1 MWYRFSSNINI
12 LKKFNIKSIMINDNW
27 FESVP
32 ENIWNL
38 EGTKIDIIKSLN
50 IENNVPKASFSVR
63 KNKKE
68 VKKFS
73 NIEKALEFAE
83 KYNA

>member
-1 MWYRFSSNINI
+1 MWYRFSSNKNI
-12 LKKFNIKSIMINDNW
+12 LKKFNIESIMINDNW

-32 ENIWNL
+32 ENIWML
-38 EGTKIDIIKSLN
+38 DGTKIDIIKSLN
-50 IENNVPKASFSVR
+50 IESKVPKASFSVR

-68 VKKFS
+68 VKKFP
-73 NIEKALEFAE
+73 NIEEALEFAE

>member
-1 MWYRFSSNINI
+1 MWYRFSSNKNI
-12 LKKFNIKSIMINDNW
+12 LKKFNIESIMINDNW

-32 ENIWNL
+32 ENIWIL
-38 EGTKIDIIKSLN
+38 EGTKIDIIKSFN
-50 IENNVPKASFSVR
+50 IEDYVPKASFSVR

-68 VKKFS
+68 VKKFP

>member
-1 MWYRFSSNINI
+1 MWYRFSSNKNI
-12 LKKFNIKSIMINDNW
+12 LNKFNIDSIMINDNW

-32 ENIWNL
+32 ENIWIL
-38 EGTKIDIIKSLN
+38 EGTKIDIIKSFN
-50 IENNVPKASFSVR
+50 IENNIPKVSFLVR

-68 VKKFS
+68 INKFS

>member
-63 KNKKE
+63 KRNRN
-68 VKKFS
+68 FY
-73 NIEKALEFAE
+73 LL
-83 KYNA
+83 

>member
-1 MWYRFSSNINI
+1 MWYKFSSNKNI
-12 LKKFNIKSIMINDNW
+12 LNKFNIDSIMINDNW

-32 ENIWNL
+32 ENIWIL
-38 EGTKIDIIKSLN
+38 EGTKIDIIKSFN
-50 IENNVPKASFSVR
+50 IENNIPKVSFLVR

-68 VKKFS
+68 INKFS

>member
-1 MWYRFSSNINI
+1 MWYRFSSNKNI

-32 ENIWNL
+32 ENIWML
-38 EGTKIDIIKSLN
+38 DGTKIDIIKSLN
-50 IENNVPKASFSVR
+50 IESKVPKASFSVR

-68 VKKFS
+68 VKKFP
-73 NIEKALEFAE
+73 NI
-83 KYNA
+83 